1 MHFSLVSTLTIGL
14 IAISSNV
21 FAEPIPNPSKSHKP
35 AKTAKDF
42 FVDGKH
48 IPGVPFAVSDS
59 YAGLLPI
66 SSKKDES
73 RKFFFWWYPAEGDVG
88 KDDLT
93 IWLNGGPGCSSLEGL
108 LQENGPWLLPFN
120 STDVIKNPYSWT
132 KLSNVLWIEQP
143 VGVGLGKGTS
153 DITDENG
160 VASEFY
166 GFLVQFFQTF
176 PELKHKKLH
185 ITGESYAGKYIPYIA
200 GNLLTKSKSEN
211 KKTGINYQNIAI
223 NDPSF
228 ARDQVTEQLPAVEF
242 AVAYQK
248 ILGLNDSTIE
258 TLQSM
263 AKKNGVQN
271 FISKN
276 LHYPPK
282 GPIKIPSQLSPDYD
296 AFDYLINAATD
307 ANPCFNIY
315 QIEYKCPGVTDPL
328 GFPPQDSVPSANNF
342 INNSTGFKSYVHA
355 DPNQVWLECVDG
367 VFEGKG
373 DQSPAPA
380 DTNLLKRVIEQSP
393 FPRTVIQHGELDAVL
408 IANGSALAIQN
419 TTWNGKQGLQKP
431 LTNLIV
437 DGKNAGH
444 IQSERG
450 LTFARIDGSGHMVP
464 QDKPKVSYR
473 LQQYVLG
480 QISFQ
485 DLLH

>member
-1 MHFSLVSTLTIGL
+1 MRFSLSSTLIGL
-14 IAISSNV
+14 VALSCAVS
-21 FAEPIPNPSKSHKP
+21 AEPIPSSPTSHKP

-66 SSKKDES
+66 SGKKNES
-73 RKFFFWWYPAEGDVG
+73 REFFFWWYPAEGNVG

-120 STDVIKNPYSWT
+120 TTKVVKNPYSWT

-143 VGVGLGKGTS
+143 VSVGLGKGTP

-160 VASEFY
+160 VADQFY
-166 GFLVQFFQTF
+166 GFLVQFFKTF
-176 PELKHKKLH
+176 PELKHKKLY
-185 ITGESYAGKYIPYIA
+185 ITGESYAGKYIPYIS
-200 GNLLTKSKSEN
+200 GNLLSKPPSEN
-211 KKTGINYQNIAI
+211 KETGVNFQGMAI

-228 ARDQVTEQLPAVEF
+228 ANDVVTEQIPAVEF

-248 ILGLNDSTIE
+248 ILGLNDSTIAN
-258 TLQSM
+258 LKQM
-263 AKKNGVQN
+263 AKQNGVDN
-271 FISKN
+271 FVAKN

-282 GPIKIPSQLSPDYD
+282 GPIKLPAQLSPDYD

-307 ANPCFNIY
+307 VNPCFNIY
-315 QIEYKCPGVTDPL
+315 QIEYKCPGVTDAL
-328 GFPPQDSVPSANNF
+328 GFPPQDQEPSANNF
-342 INNSTGFKSYVHA
+342 INNSTGLKAYIHA
-355 DPNQVWLECVDG
+355 DPNQVWYECVNG
-367 VFEGKG
+367 VFLGNG
-373 DQSPAPA
+373 DRSPAPA
-380 DTNLLKRVIEQSP
+380 DTNLLRRVIEQSP
-393 FPRTVIQHGELDAVL
+393 SKRTVIQHGELDAVL

-431 LTNLIV
+431 LTKLIV
-437 DGKNAGH
+437 DGKQAGH

-450 LTFARIDGSGHMVP
+450 LTFARIDNSGHMVP
-464 QDKPKVSYR
+464 QDVPKTAFK
-473 LQQYVLG
+473 LQKYVLG
-480 QISFQ
+480 QISYH